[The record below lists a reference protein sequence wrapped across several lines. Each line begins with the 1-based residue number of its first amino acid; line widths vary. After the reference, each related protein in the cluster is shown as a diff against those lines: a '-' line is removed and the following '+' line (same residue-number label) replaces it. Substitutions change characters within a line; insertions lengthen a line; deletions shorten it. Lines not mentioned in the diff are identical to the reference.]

1 VISRRYPR
9 STAELPTA
17 VVVIRHTPNMVK
29 SLSSCSRDL
38 CVRFFS
44 LSFSHTNTTVHDYGG
59 RRRVLHRGLGGATS
73 LCRCKWTK
81 HSDRWIEGMWLRLV
95 EG

>member
-1 VISRRYPR
+1 MISRRYRR

-38 CVRFFS
+38 CVRFFHFLLVTLTQRCMIMVVAGEFS
-44 LSFSHTNTTVHDYGG
+44 TVGWAAPLLSAVVSGQSTVT
-59 RRRVLHRGLGGATS
+59 VGLKACG
-73 LCRCKWTK
+73 C
-81 HSDRWIEGMWLRLV
+81 D
-95 EG
+95 